1 MDVRLRASEDYFSAT
16 SPCERVSGIE
26 LHERLARVFVERMLK
41 PNPNEVMLVAAA
53 YERFAMKTEKKMREV
68 VTGTCEV
75 AHVSPQD
82 LPTDGPGSVVNLVLG
97 FEEALKLNL
106 ALDEAVRRV
115 NRYNRGP
122 RVGKLAG
129 VQLIVYLG
137 KKRINVKEGKLP
149 A

>member
-1 MDVRLRASEDYFSAT
+1 
-16 SPCERVSGIE
+16 
-26 LHERLARVFVERMLK
+26 
-41 PNPNEVMLVAAA
+41 
-53 YERFAMKTEKKMREV
+53 MKTEKKMREV

-115 NRYNRGP
+115 NRYNRGT

-137 KKRINVKEGKLP
+137 KRRINVKEGKLP

>member
-1 MDVRLRASEDYFSAT
+1 
-16 SPCERVSGIE
+16 
-26 LHERLARVFVERMLK
+26 
-41 PNPNEVMLVAAA
+41 
-53 YERFAMKTEKKMREV
+53 MREV

-115 NRYNRGP
+115 NRYNRGT

-129 VQLIVYLG
+129 VQLIVYLE
-137 KKRINVKEGKLP
+137 KRRINVKEGKLP

>member
-1 MDVRLRASEDYFSAT
+1 
-16 SPCERVSGIE
+16 
-26 LHERLARVFVERMLK
+26 
-41 PNPNEVMLVAAA
+41 
-53 YERFAMKTEKKMREV
+53 MKTEKKMREV

-115 NRYNRGP
+115 NRYNRGT
-122 RVGKLAG
+122 RAGKLAG

-137 KKRINVKEGKLP
+137 KRSINVKEGKLP

>member
-1 MDVRLRASEDYFSAT
+1 
-16 SPCERVSGIE
+16 
-26 LHERLARVFVERMLK
+26 
-41 PNPNEVMLVAAA
+41 
-53 YERFAMKTEKKMREV
+53 MKTEKKMREV

-115 NRYNRGP
+115 NRYNRGT

-129 VQLIVYLG
+129 VQLIVYLE
-137 KKRINVKEGKLP
+137 KRRINVKEGKLP

>member
-1 MDVRLRASEDYFSAT
+1 
-16 SPCERVSGIE
+16 
-26 LHERLARVFVERMLK
+26 
-41 PNPNEVMLVAAA
+41 
-53 YERFAMKTEKKMREV
+53 MREV

-115 NRYNRGP
+115 NRYNRGT

-137 KKRINVKEGKLP
+137 KRRINVKEGKLP